1 VAPRAL
7 ALIAS
12 ARQRRRRAVRH
23 ARLTGQFNVDSVA
36 ELLRLAPSEKPT

>member
-12 ARQRRRRAVRH
+12 AWQRRRRARH
-23 ARLTGQFNVDSVA
+23 ARLMKQFNVDSVA
-36 ELLRLAPSEKPT
+36 ELLRLAPSKKRA

>member
-1 VAPRAL
+1 MAPRAL

-12 ARQRRRRAVRH
+12 AGQLRRRAVRH
-23 ARLTGQFNVDSVA
+23 ARLMEPFNVDSVA

>member
-12 ARQRRRRAVRH
+12 AWQRRRRAARH
-23 ARLTGQFNVDSVA
+23 ARLMKQFNVDSVA
-36 ELLRLAPSEKPT
+36 ELLRLAPSKKRA